1 MYYRSR
7 RSVPPRWVFAVL
19 ATALLSAGCGSRV
32 SGADIVAAAGG
43 GTVTLSPDSLA
54 QLRPVVPAG
63 RPGGPTRVRGPAAPE
78 PSARRAGAVAV
89 SEGDRPRKPAAGAS
103 SVASRT
109 SAPSSSGRAKETA
122 PSARCDRPLA
132 PVALGQVG
140 SFSGVTG
147 PLTAGARTALAAWA
161 KDVNARG
168 GLACHPVVLYAA
180 DDAADPARAAA
191 AVQNLVQ
198 TKSVQALV
206 GTFSTLTQTGL
217 NRGVE
222 RAGIP
227 VVGGDL
233 LDASWNSH
241 PNLFPQGGAVAS
253 LIRGSIQQTVGAGR
267 TKLGLLYC
275 VESSVCTNGAK
286 LIERATPELG
296 GELVYSAPVS
306 LTQPDFTAQCQNAEN
321 AGAQALGL
329 AVDGSAMGRVARSC
343 AALGYHPQFLG
354 SNLTISLKQ
363 SEDPI
368 IRENTMSTANSNAPF
383 MRTDTVGQREY
394 RAALRRYVPGL
405 TPDGPSMAAW
415 AAGKL
420 MEAAIAGLGAEARTN
435 PITTETIFKG
445 LGTIRNE
452 TLDGLAPPITFS
464 PGQRAAPPIDCTFFA
479 LLTEQGWTAKNSKP
493 VCTAGEA
500 RSGSH
505 DSTGATA
512 PTSIVQAASERRRS
526 RAPRAC

>member
-1 MYYRSR
+1 M
-7 RSVPPRWVFAVL
+7 
-19 ATALLSAGCGSRV
+19 LSAGCGSRV
-32 SGADIVAAAGG
+32 SGADIVAASGG
-43 GTVTLSPDSLA
+43 GTVTLSPESIA
-54 QLRPVVPAG
+54 QLRPVAPAG
-63 RPGGPTRVRGPAAPE
+63 RPASAPRPRGPAAAPTLTR
-78 PSARRAGAVAV
+78 PAGAVAV
-89 SEGDRPRKPAAGAS
+89 AEADRPRKPSVDAS
-103 SVASRT
+103 SVAPRI
-109 SAPSSSGRAKETA
+109 SAPSPSSGGTKATA
-122 PSARCDRPLA
+122 PLARCDRPLA

-147 PLTAGARTALAAWA
+147 PLTSSARTGLAVWA

-168 GLACHPVVLYAA
+168 GLACHPVVLYTA
-180 DDAADPARAAA
+180 DDGADPARAAA
-191 AVQNLVQ
+191 AVANLVG
-198 TKSVQALV
+198 TKDVQALV

-286 LIERATPELG
+286 LVERATPELG
-296 GELVYSAPVS
+296 GELVYNAPVS
-306 LTQPDFTAQCQNAEN
+306 LTQSDFTAQCQNAKN

-383 MRTDTVGQREY
+383 MRTDTAGQREY
-394 RAALRRYVPGL
+394 VAALRRHAPGL

-420 MEAAIAGLGAEARTN
+420 MEAAIGGLGAAARTQ
-435 PITTETIFKG
+435 PITAELIFSG

-464 PGQRAAPPIDCTFFA
+464 PGQRAAPPINCTFFA
-479 LLTEQGWTAKNSKP
+479 LLTNEGWTAKNSTP
-493 VCTAGEA
+493 VCTGDEA
-500 RSGSH
+500 R
-505 DSTGATA
+505 
-512 PTSIVQAASERRRS
+512 
-526 RAPRAC
+526 PRAGVR